1 MRRFLLAV
9 TFIAFSLVLVLP
21 AFAQSN
27 QTDTNGASTTAV
39 NFTGSGCTYHWVN
52 NNPAIGLAASGT
64 GDIYSFTAV
73 NTGSTAITATITG
86 TPVPAQNAYITNA
99 GANTISVIDV
109 TTHALVTTIPVGQAP
124 EWASVTPDGSKVYIA
139 NHNSDNVSVI
149 NALTN
154 TVIATIPVGPNPI
167 CIALNSDAT
176 LAYVSNSN
184 FHEFSGSVSVIDTK
198 TNTVINTFSIQDNP
212 NDIALSKDGTKLYV
226 VEAGEVAVLDALTGN
241 ILANI
246 GVGINTLNAISMVI
260 SPDGQHVY
268 VTSNSLNNNDGYV
281 SVINTA
287 TNTIEANI
295 QTDNTDLFGI
305 NISPDGQTL
314 YVTSS
319 GADNNTN
326 DIFVINT
333 ATNTISATIPDGV
346 DSPVGVCFT
355 PDGKQAYVINYY
367 SSEILDIN
375 TADNT
380 VIGRIPLGAYSFPNC
395 SGNFI
400 SPVLSCSGS
409 PVSFTI
415 TVYPQGMTPTIT
427 TSTTKGAI
435 SACVGTASASSNIQQ
450 FTVSG
455 SNLTAAVTATAP
467 QGFEVSLTAG
477 SGYSNSVVLNQASG
491 NISNT
496 TVYVRSAAG
505 DGAGQISGNV
515 VLSST
520 GAANQNVLVSGT
532 INPLPTVNPIPNQTL
547 LNGAATAAINFTGTG
562 NTAFNWVNDTPGIG
576 LAASGSGNVASF
588 TTVNNGNTP
597 IIATITATPVS
608 EGFAYIAN
616 GGDGTI
622 SVINVATNTIVSTII
637 PPHDPACVCI
647 SPDGSKA
654 YIGCSDGSSTVTIIN
669 TTTNAIIST
678 IPVSSS
684 GESTGIV
691 VSPDGTTLY
700 VANYV
705 TGTVSVVNIATSTVV
720 AVIPV
725 GANPYGIAIS
735 PDGSKVYV
743 AFTFSTNISVINT
756 ATNTIT
762 ANITA
767 GSVPDIA
774 VSPNGNIY
782 VPVSNLNNV
791 SVINP
796 ITNSVIAVIPVSAS
810 PGVIALSPDG
820 TRAYVATGQSNVSVI
835 NTSTNTVLSLISVGS
850 NPESICVSPDGH
862 FVYVTNATSN
872 NVSVINTSTNMVI
885 ATVKVGISPISLG
898 NFVTGGSGCPGIPTT
913 FTITVNPLSIP
924 TITASTVTGNI
935 TGCEGTASS
944 DVRQFTVS
952 GSGLTANI
960 TATAPLNFEIS
971 LNATTGFSSS
981 LTLTQS
987 NGTVSSTI
995 IYVRAAATA
1004 PAGNISGNVDLTS
1017 AGATNQVV
1025 VVSYTIDAIPSVDAV
1040 VSQTLTAGAATSSIN
1055 FNGTAATYNWVNDTP
1070 GIGLASSGTG
1080 NIPSFTAVNNTNNP
1094 ITATITV
1101 TPFNGTNCNGTPII
1115 FTITVNPAV
1124 PSTLTATANLSPLA
1138 TIYGTPSSAES
1149 FAVSGTNIS
1158 SGISVTPPFGFEVS
1172 NNGSAFNTTTTING
1186 NGNIS
1191 SAPVYIRLAATTP
1204 VGSYGGNIV
1213 LNTNNTANVNVLM
1226 PVSTVSPAPLT
1237 ITADNQTK
1245 PYGAVNPLLTV
1256 TYLGF
1261 VNNDGPGQLSSQ
1273 PIVTTTAITQS
1284 AIGQYPIL
1292 VSDAVSPNYTFTYV
1306 SGILTI
1312 EPSLSL
1318 LSIPNTFT
1326 PNGDGIND
1334 TWEIKYLDYYPK
1346 STVNIFDRWGQKVFS
1361 SIGYPIPWDGT
1372 YKGTVLP
1379 SGTYYYIIDPKN
1391 GQAVFS
1397 GWLAIIR

>member
-1 MRRFLLAV
+1 MRRLLPAV
-9 TFIAFSLVLVLP
+9 IFIASLLSFVSYS
-21 AFAQSN
+21 FAQSN
-27 QTDTNGASTTAV
+27 QTLSNGQSTATVTFLA
-39 NFTGSGCTYHWVN
+39 GGCVYNWVN
-52 NNPAIGLAASGT
+52 DNPSIGLAASGT
-64 GDIYSFTAV
+64 SNIPSFTAI
-73 NTGSTAITATITG
+73 NTGSSPVTATITG
-86 TPVPAQNAYITNA
+86 TPINLGVAYI
-99 GANTISVIDV
+99 ANGGFGVNSVSVIDIAAQKV
-109 TTHALVTTIPVGQAP
+109 T
-124 EWASVTPDGSKVYIA
+124 
-139 NHNSDNVSVI
+139 
-149 NALTN
+149 
-154 TVIATIPVGPNPI
+154 ATIPVGANPWGV
-167 CIALNSDAT
+167 AVNHAGT
-176 LAYVSNSN
+176 FAYVGNP
-184 FHEFSGSVSVIDTK
+184 SGNKSISVINTA
-198 TNTVINTFSIQDNP
+198 TNMVSATIPLNGEAGDMLISSDDSKLYVNDYPYITVINTSTNTIISDFTLGNNITP
-212 NDIALSKDGTKLYV
+212 TGIALSPDGSKLYV
-226 VEAGEVAVLDALTGN
+226 ANGTNNDILVVNTTTHTIIADIAIGYNPFGIAL
-241 ILANI
+241 
-246 GVGINTLNAISMVI
+246 
-260 SPDGQHVY
+260 SPDGSRLYIPYGVRTVY
-268 VTSNSLNNNDGYV
+268 PDINKNDTLKIINTANNTISAAIPVGQGADMVALNNDGSRAYVINGFANSVSVVNTTSYQVVANIPVGNGPSGLSVTADGSELLVENDRDNNV

-287 TNTIEANI
+287 TNT
-295 QTDNTDLFGI
+295 
-305 NISPDGQTL
+305 
-314 YVTSS
+314 VTATIAT
-319 GADNNTN
+319 GAD
-326 DIFVINT
+326 
-333 ATNTISATIPDGV
+333 PD
-346 DSPVGVCFT
+346 S
-355 PDGKQAYVINYY
+355 Y
-367 SSEILDIN
+367 
-375 TADNT
+375 
-380 VIGRIPLGAYSFPNC
+380 
-395 SGNFI
+395 GNFI
-400 SPVLSCSGS
+400 IQGTACSGS
-409 PVSFTI
+409 TISFKI
-415 TVYPQGMTPTIT
+415 TVNPTPAVTVGPLT
-427 TSTTKGAI
+427 GEI

-477 SGYSNSVVLNQASG
+477 SGYSNSVELNQASG

-756 ATNTIT
+756 TTNTIT

-1040 VSQTLTAGAATSSIN
+1040 VSQTLTAGGATSSIN